1 MRLASRGLPA
11 MNDTNHEPDKTD
23 AEMLTYDMTDEELE
37 AAADQTKPMLWTQF
51 TTSCG
56 TNPYC

>member
-1 MRLASRGLPA
+1 MS
-11 MNDTNHEPDKTD
+11 DTNHEPDKTE